1 MTEKD
6 SDTNGDEIIN
16 VQLPRKDYKV
26 LREILEREKT
36 WTWLARWMKSG
47 LLWVIVGSIII
58 LMNFWEQI
66 KRALS

>member
-1 MTEKD
+1 MIKHD
-6 SDTNGDEIIN
+6 SDTNDDEIVN

-26 LREILEREKT
+26 LRDILEREKT
-36 WTWLARWMKSG
+36 WSWIARWMKSG
-47 LLWVIVGSIII
+47 LLWAIVGSMII